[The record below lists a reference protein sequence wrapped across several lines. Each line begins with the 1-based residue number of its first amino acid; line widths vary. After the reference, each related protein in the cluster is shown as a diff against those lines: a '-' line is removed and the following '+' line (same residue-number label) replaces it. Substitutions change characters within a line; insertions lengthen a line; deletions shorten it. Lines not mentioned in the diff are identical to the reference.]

1 MRTKEPKYKI
11 SIDLPPRNLSRR
23 TAFSAFVASTAAI
36 PESDWGVSTL
46 TSEASTTLSS
56 HVTNLSREAAWIV
69 IHCCRELHFYDNDK
83 SLATEFFPTAQK
95 SLLG

>member
-1 MRTKEPKYKI
+1 M

-23 TAFSAFVASTAAI
+23 TAFSAFVASTVAI

-46 TSEASTTLSS
+46 TSEASTTLRSQ
-56 HVTNLSREAAWIV
+56 VTNLSKDAAWIV
-69 IHCCRELHFYDNDK
+69 VQCFSELHFYDNDM
-83 SLATEFFPTAQK
+83 SLATEFFHTAQK